1 MLGRLLLLVG
11 ITNGSWFLKEA
22 EPPLACLDSG
32 ACYQVCLGLAEKR
45 RIEDN
50 VLCEV
55 VLIIATAIIQVYHR
69 VSGRRPA

>member
-11 ITNGSWFLKEA
+11 ITNGSLSPKEA

-55 VLIIATAIIQVYHR
+55 VLMICPCL
-69 VSGRRPA
+69 S